1 MAAEVE
7 RGQGDISLRLFEGK
21 CRVTVE
27 SMESM
32 AERLVMSGGYLSEE
46 YLEQHPLL
54 MGLNPSS
61 VNTLRLWVIREGASF
76 RLKGAF
82 LRVGRA
88 GSLVDNISTG
98 GLVCYLDLAD
108 GRVTDVREGT
118 IQTPTYGSHPD
129 SGAMIVGIV
138 VPFWHECCRLPGHA
152 VRVFPHMSFS
162 GLDAALAQDGPRVIE
177 LNMEADRLLQCDLDR
192 PGKAL
197 LALGGRGID
206 SRGHAE

>member
-1 MAAEVE
+1 
-7 RGQGDISLRLFEGK
+7 
-21 CRVTVE
+21 
-27 SMESM
+27 
-32 AERLVMSGGYLSEE
+32 
-46 YLEQHPLL
+46 
-54 MGLNPSS
+54 
-61 VNTLRLWVIREGASF
+61 
-76 RLKGAF
+76 
-82 LRVGRA
+82 
-88 GSLVDNISTG
+88 
-98 GLVCYLDLAD
+98 
-108 GRVTDVREGT
+108 
-118 IQTPTYGSHPD
+118 
-129 SGAMIVGIV
+129 MIVGIV